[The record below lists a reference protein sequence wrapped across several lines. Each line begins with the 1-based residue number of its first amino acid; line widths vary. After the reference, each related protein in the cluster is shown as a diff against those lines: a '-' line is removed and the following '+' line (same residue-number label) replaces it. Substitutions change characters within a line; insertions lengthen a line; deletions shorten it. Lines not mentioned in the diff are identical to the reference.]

1 MCCVWVCNRDME
13 NNTTH
18 VNDITAELVEKL
30 VSADGW
36 RGENWTVDLDHAYQ
50 ARITLETLRSIVMV
64 G

>member
-1 MCCVWVCNRDME
+1 ME